1 MDSVERVKQLCK
13 GKGISLAKLE
23 RECGF
28 SNGYISALREGKMP
42 ADRLQKVADYFG
54 VSTRKVGRI
63 RFITLYLL
71 TGVMPETEEEYYSP
85 EAKEIMQDIH
95 DREDLRALFHVAKKA
110 SPEYNDF
117 VRAFLEKMVE
127 KESK

>member
-13 GKGISLAKLE
+13 DKGISLAKLE

-54 VSTRKVGRI
+54 VSTR
-63 RFITLYLL
+63 YLL
-71 TGVMPETEEEYYSP
+71 TGEEEEEYYSP
-85 EAKEIMQDIH
+85 ESKEIMQDIH
-95 DREDLRALFHVAKKA
+95 DREDLRALFHVAKKS
-110 SPEYNDF
+110 SPEYVAF
-117 VRAFLEKMVE
+117 VREFLEKMIE